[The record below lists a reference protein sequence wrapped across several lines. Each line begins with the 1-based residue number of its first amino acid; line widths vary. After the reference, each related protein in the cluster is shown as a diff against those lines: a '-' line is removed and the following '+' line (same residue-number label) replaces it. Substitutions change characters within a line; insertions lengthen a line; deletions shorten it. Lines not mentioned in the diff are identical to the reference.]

1 MRRIF
6 RGIQEGRENR
16 TIPPGGARGGG
27 CARTVRLGAFPVRR
41 AHVRAPGVAEHAE
54 RVHGVRHVERVGSG
68 VPRGARARLAP
79 RHRSSF
85 RFRAFSRR
93 APRAT
98 WERTVGAPIAV
109 GSEARKA
116 AIASLSTPRRAAHPP
131 PPCPPPSPS
140 PRPRASERARLAP
153 RPRAAPSPAPPARP
167 SCPPPRPP
175 PPPPPRRVRRSS
187 SAARA
192 SPAAGSAHRDSHPSR
207 GPRRAGRAVRAV
219 LRGRRERVHPHGALQ
234 R

>member
-85 RFRAFSRR
+85 RFRAHQAGRAFSRR

-175 PPPPPRRVRRSS
+175 PPPPPRRVRRSTP
-187 SAARA
+187 RRC
-192 SPAAGSAHRDSHPSR
+192 RDSHSRTSSSRARARTSTSATRTTPPS
-207 GPRRAGRAVRAV
+207 PS
-219 LRGRRERVHPHGALQ
+219 
-234 R
+234 